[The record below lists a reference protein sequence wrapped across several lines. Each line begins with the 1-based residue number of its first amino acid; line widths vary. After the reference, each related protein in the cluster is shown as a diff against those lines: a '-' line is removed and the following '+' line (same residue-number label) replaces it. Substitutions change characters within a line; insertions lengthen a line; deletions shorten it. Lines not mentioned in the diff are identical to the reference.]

1 MFYIAVSAFAIGVGI
16 ATVQSVSLSVM
27 YFFVLLAGV
36 LVVVAR
42 RHDAVRPAR
51 HLTLIALALL
61 MLTVGVLRTEI
72 YKDQFEQSVFDNQIG
87 SEVMFSGTVV
97 REPDVRERS
106 THLYVETGD
115 EIVLVIVDRHLQIS
129 YGDELLLSGE
139 IEKPESFETD
149 LGRTF
154 DYGAYLEARGVT
166 HVLRYPESVALSSG
180 DGNYLI
186 TILLRVKHTLMEG
199 IESVITEPQAGLAE
213 GLLLGVKQA
222 LGDTLETTFRQ
233 SGIIHIVV
241 LSGYNVMLV
250 VAFFRFFMKSLPRWW
265 QLGLGLLAIVA
276 FALIVGL
283 SATVVRA
290 TIMAGLVLLAGTLSR
305 TYDVMRALFFA
316 GFIML
321 MINPYLLLYDI
332 GFQLS
337 FMATLGLLLIAPRL
351 ETALAEGSWF
361 GVKEFFSATVAT
373 QIAVLPLLLYHIG
386 EVSVVAIV
394 VNVLVLPVVPFAM
407 FSAFIAGT
415 IALLSPTIALPFG
428 LVTSLLLSF
437 IIIIATWFA
446 ALPFATVTVPAF
458 SAYWI
463 LVLYAVMGS
472 AYWFFQ
478 SRLKNVSVSDW
489 EVVDK
494 ITLLKESGATQRVA
508 PQSDTP
514 VFFR

>member
-337 FMATLGLLLIAPRL
+337 FMATLGC
-351 ETALAEGSWF
+351 
-361 GVKEFFSATVAT
+361 
-373 QIAVLPLLLYHIG
+373 Y
-386 EVSVVAIV
+386 
-394 VNVLVLPVVPFAM
+394 
-407 FSAFIAGT
+407 
-415 IALLSPTIALPFG
+415 
-428 LVTSLLLSF
+428 
-437 IIIIATWFA
+437 
-446 ALPFATVTVPAF
+446 
-458 SAYWI
+458 
-463 LVLYAVMGS
+463 
-472 AYWFFQ
+472 
-478 SRLKNVSVSDW
+478 
-489 EVVDK
+489 
-494 ITLLKESGATQRVA
+494 
-508 PQSDTP
+508 
-514 VFFR
+514 

>member
-1 MFYIAVSAFAIGVGI
+1 
-16 ATVQSVSLSVM
+16 
-27 YFFVLLAGV
+27 
-36 LVVVAR
+36 
-42 RHDAVRPAR
+42 
-51 HLTLIALALL
+51 
-61 MLTVGVLRTEI
+61 
-72 YKDQFEQSVFDNQIG
+72 
-87 SEVMFSGTVV
+87 
-97 REPDVRERS
+97 
-106 THLYVETGD
+106 
-115 EIVLVIVDRHLQIS
+115 
-129 YGDELLLSGE
+129 
-139 IEKPESFETD
+139 
-149 LGRTF
+149 
-154 DYGAYLEARGVT
+154 
-166 HVLRYPESVALSSG
+166 
-180 DGNYLI
+180 
-186 TILLRVKHTLMEG
+186 
-199 IESVITEPQAGLAE
+199 
-213 GLLLGVKQA
+213 
-222 LGDTLETTFRQ
+222 
-233 SGIIHIVV
+233 
-241 LSGYNVMLV
+241 
-250 VAFFRFFMKSLPRWW
+250 
-265 QLGLGLLAIVA
+265 
-276 FALIVGL
+276 
-283 SATVVRA
+283 
-290 TIMAGLVLLAGTLSR
+290 
-305 TYDVMRALFFA
+305 
-316 GFIML
+316 
-321 MINPYLLLYDI
+321 
-332 GFQLS
+332 
-337 FMATLGLLLIAPRL
+337 MATLGLLLIAPRL

-489 EVVDK
+489 EVVDE